1 MTNWGKWIWG
11 TLAALALSITTH
23 AASPPKPSSK
33 AAPVATPVTR
43 ESPMAAAK
51 HLIFPMS
58 KGSLIEVESY
68 IAETNFYEIKDVV
81 YYGQGPW
88 YTTPEQLVR
97 AVHALNLERVTR
109 QPLSIVNN
117 QYTTDEVMMLA
128 AGPGRPRALRPTS
141 KPGAAVKKP
150 VGKATPPAVKMK

>member
-1 MTNWGKWIWG
+1 MVTREPWIWT
-11 TLAALALSITTH
+11 TLVAFTLSLGTH
-23 AASPPKPSSK
+23 AAAPAKTSAK
-33 AAPVATPVTR
+33 AAPPTKTVTR

-58 KGSLIEVESY
+58 KGSLIEVEDY

-88 YTTPEQLVR
+88 YTTPEQLAR
-97 AVHALNLERVTR
+97 AVHALSLDRITR
-109 QPLSIVNN
+109 QPLSVVNN

-128 AGPGRPRALRPTS
+128 AGPGRPRALRP
-141 KPGAAVKKP
+141 KPKPKATTKKP
-150 VGKATPPAVKMK
+150 VGKTPPSVKKK